1 MAPKAR
7 RALLPNEGVLPL
19 HPLVTGIPSP
29 PPASLDPILDAA
41 ARCFARH
48 GVTRTSVQDVAQ
60 ELRVNRTTVYRQVG
74 NVETLARLL
83 LARELHRL
91 LEIAPTVLQEFRGP
105 EAIIGLMTLVAE
117 FAREHP
123 VAVKLIND
131 EPEVIGPFLV
141 TDMSDLVGRVS
152 VAVVPLL
159 RAAMDAGEI
168 AQRDPAVLAD
178 WLVRSTISV
187 ILAPPAGGVRGFL
200 SELLI
205 PALRP

>member
-1 MAPKAR
+1 M
-7 RALLPNEGVLPL
+7 LPL
-19 HPLVTGIPSP
+19 RPLVRGIPSP
-29 PPASLDPILDAA
+29 PPAALDPILDAA

-48 GVTRTSVQDVAQ
+48 GVTRTSVQDVAH

-91 LEIAPTVLQEFRGP
+91 LEVAPTVLQTHQGP
-105 EAIIGLMTLVAE
+105 EAIVGLMTLVAE

-123 VAVKLIND
+123 VAAKLIND
-131 EPEVIGPFLV
+131 EAEVIGPFLV
-141 TDMSDLVGRVS
+141 TDMADLVGRVS

-187 ILAPPAGGVRGFL
+187 ILVPPAGGVRGFL
-200 SELLI
+200 SELLL
-205 PALRP
+205 PVLRP